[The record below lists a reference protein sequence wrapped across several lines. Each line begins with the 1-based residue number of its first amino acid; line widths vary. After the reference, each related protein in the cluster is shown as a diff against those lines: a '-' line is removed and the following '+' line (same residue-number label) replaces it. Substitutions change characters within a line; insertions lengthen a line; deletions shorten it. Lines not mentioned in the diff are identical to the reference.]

1 VTPEELAG
9 LHPCLF
15 HVTLAEAVDGIHRH
29 GLLST
34 SRLLDLFEVEGC
46 ARATLERCRRP
57 ARHVLDH
64 PRHGRLTLND
74 NTPLAEAALAKCL
87 DDGLRPADWYARLNA
102 RVFFWVDEDRV
113 ARFVA
118 ARANRGRTLAVLVLD
133 TLGVVRAHRERVELS
148 AINSGAALRRP
159 ARRGNATFAPLG
171 VHSYRAWQRLRGRR
185 TPDRI
190 CEVVVEGGVAPIA
203 PHLVAVQHR
212 AGR

>member
-1 VTPEELAG
+1 MTPEELAR
-9 LHPCLF
+9 LHPRLF

-34 SRLLDLFEVEGC
+34 SRLLDLFEVEGR
-46 ARATLERCRRP
+46 ARAALEKCRRP

-64 PRHGRLTLND
+64 PRHGRLVLND

-118 ARANRGRTLAVLVLD
+118 ARANRGRDLAVLALD
-133 TLGVVRAHRERVELS
+133 TLGVVRAHRERVALS
-148 AINSGAALRRP
+148 AINSGSALRRA
-159 ARRGNATFAPLG
+159 ARRGKATFAPLG
-171 VHSYRAWQRLRGRR
+171 AHSYRAWQGLRGRR

-190 CEVVVEGGVAPIA
+190 CEVVVEGGVAPVA
-203 PHLVAVQHR
+203 PHLVAVRQVR
-212 AGR
+212 GR